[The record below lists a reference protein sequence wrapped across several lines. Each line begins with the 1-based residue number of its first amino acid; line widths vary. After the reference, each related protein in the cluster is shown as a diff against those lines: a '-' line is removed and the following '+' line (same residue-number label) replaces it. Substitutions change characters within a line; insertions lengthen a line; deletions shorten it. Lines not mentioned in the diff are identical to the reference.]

1 MASEPETQD
10 SPDQEK
16 PPRFPL
22 RERFVWLWHP
32 HFWLT
37 LLLVVIVLVV
47 LLLRQ
52 AK

>member
-1 MASEPETQD
+1 MAEEPGK
-10 SPDQEK
+10 PDTNSK
-16 PPRFPL
+16 PPRLPL

-37 LLLVVIVLVV
+37 FVVVVV
-47 LLLRQ
+47 LIIFFLLRH

>member
-1 MASEPETQD
+1 MATEPENEN
-10 SPDQEK
+10 SPKNET
-16 PPRFPL
+16 PPRLPL

-37 LLLVVIVLVV
+37 LVIVLVLV
-47 LLLRQ
+47 VFFFLRH

>member
-1 MASEPETQD
+1 MAGNPQD
-10 SPDQEK
+10 AQQEK
-16 PPRFPL
+16 PPRLPL

-37 LLLVVIVLVV
+37 LLVVVVLVAFF
-47 LLLRQ
+47 LLRH

>member
-1 MASEPETQD
+1 MSPPPD
-10 SPDQEK
+10 SK
-16 PPRFPL
+16 PPRLPL

-37 LLLVVIVLVV
+37 LLLVVIVIALLVHF
-47 LLLRQ
+47 